1 MDNIKKQY
9 NSFFRAKG
17 GEYLIKII
25 TDIIASNHILAEEN
39 PELSRD
45 YVQRAKGAREIVDH
59 IQSVL
64 GSKGSKM

>member
-1 MDNIKKQY
+1 MRDVKAAY
-9 NSFFRAKG
+9 NNFFRAKG
-17 GEYLIKII
+17 GEHLMHII
-25 TDIIASNHILAEEN
+25 TDIIASNHLKAEER

-64 GSKGSKM
+64 GSKDKSM